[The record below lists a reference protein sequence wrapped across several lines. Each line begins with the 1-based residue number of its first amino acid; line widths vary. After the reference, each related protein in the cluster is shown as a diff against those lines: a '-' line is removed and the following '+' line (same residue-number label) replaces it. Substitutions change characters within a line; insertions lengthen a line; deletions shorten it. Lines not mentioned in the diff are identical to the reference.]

1 MSNDEIA
8 VRNADQIERLPYEIL
23 KSMFPS
29 VRYFVDGEV
38 WVAKGY
44 FSKENKYTRKRETV
58 AMGEWQTRCNAR
70 AFPNPIQATQ
80 WAELNVLHPLPLR
93 LRTGLHQDGE
103 GAESFSQFSEDFR
116 RLRTTDVLS
125 ALRARNLRGS
135 TGVSS

>member
-70 AFPNPIQATQ
+70 AFPNPIQAAQ
-80 WAELNVLHPLPLR
+80 WAELNYAKGHWRIRAYVPELH
-93 LRTGLHQDGE
+93 RTNN
-103 GAESFSQFSEDFR
+103 SNPNVISER
-116 RLRTTDVLS
+116 
-125 ALRARNLRGS
+125 
-135 TGVSS
+135 